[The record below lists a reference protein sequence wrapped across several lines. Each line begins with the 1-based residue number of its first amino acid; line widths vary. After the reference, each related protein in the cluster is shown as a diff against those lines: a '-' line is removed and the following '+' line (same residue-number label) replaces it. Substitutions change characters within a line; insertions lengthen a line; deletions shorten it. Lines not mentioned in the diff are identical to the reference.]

1 VNQEGSDEISE
12 AEEIRLLCLCEKKLK
27 GKYKKTYA
35 KLKLPGSNIEFDLKQ
50 LFIRLHCDFEPGL
63 TIGGD
68 EDEASGNQETLPSA
82 SNPAPSNVSES
93 EPDLYRVTSSLQT
106 ASITESLVNSE
117 SEDES
122 EAENTYDSESE
133 DEPVQEN
140 SGKEIKTFHRF
151 EVLIEEQF
159 QANKKIIISGIGGI
173 GKTTASKMYCLD
185 WSDGN
190 HLKNIS
196 ALIRLDLKH
205 PISQPD
211 LFIAFKE
218 QHDDLFTEKPEELIK
233 VVKVLRRSPGKV
245 AWVLDGLDEG
255 ELHDQGDAKWIV
267 IEEVVMQT

>member
-1 VNQEGSDEISE
+1 
-12 AEEIRLLCLCEKKLK
+12 
-27 GKYKKTYA
+27 
-35 KLKLPGSNIEFDLKQ
+35 
-50 LFIRLHCDFEPGL
+50 LHCDFEPGL
-63 TIGGD
+63 TIGED
-68 EDEASGNQETLPSA
+68 EDDDASDNQETFASA
-82 SNPAPSNVSES
+82 SNPAPSNISES
-93 EPDLYRVTSSLQT
+93 EPDLDRVTSSLAG
-106 ASITESLVNSE
+106 ASSTESPVNSE

-185 WSDGN
+185 WSNGN
-190 HLKNIS
+190 HLKNVS
-196 ALIRLDLKH
+196 ALIRIDLKH
-205 PISQPD
+205 PISLPD

-218 QHDDLFTEKPEELIK
+218 QHDDLFTENPEDRIK
-233 VVKVLRRSPGKV
+233 VEKVLRRSPGKV

-255 ELHDQGDAKWIV
+255 EFHEQGDAKWIV
-267 IEEVVMQT
+267 IRRSLWGHNDTPCRQPAPDRPIGHPGSGSPQGVIGVF